1 MDQKIIYV
9 MKKFLVFISILAAAI
24 SCETMY
30 GPVQTPLKADKA
42 QGIEIKVNAVDDN
55 TASFTLTPA
64 GEASYY
70 SYLVDASE
78 TVVAVDSSLL
88 LSCKYTSVAQGTVK
102 WTKEEASATIEL
114 EELMPNTTYQIY
126 AVAASPMGF
135 VSSVVTT
142 SFKTSDKVAPVLA
155 SEAWEI
161 TDNVAT
167 LVFSEAVL
175 LGEGKITANYY
186 AYNDPAFA
194 EAKHIGTVEADA
206 KKVVVEGNTVTVE
219 FDGLPQGAF
228 YAVNYPEGMFK
239 DASGNKAAELK
250 SAMILDSE
258 TWETAGVGV
267 YGQRDLGTY
276 EFGALNMESLAEW
289 QTPLLVDFGSEYGY
303 GYTLNAAAGTAVF
316 SHAGK
321 VTTVALTRNVDFGYA
336 SSAGALVIYLPE
348 EPARGDVVTVTIAAE
363 SFEDFY
369 GNLNEEWTTSFVYSY
384 GYTLADVVG
393 DYMAEF
399 TSMLNGQPS
408 AMALSIAEVTAEDIA
423 SKYYIEGCNVKLTKL
438 LLPAV
443 MPIYA
448 HFDVDGGLLTIPSYQ
463 MYGMSGDQSQM
474 YAFMTIT
481 GGSADTG
488 SPTVLSMPESGVIT
502 AGSSTFG
509 IYVFD
514 AASGSG
520 LGWGA
525 AVSGLVATRTPA
537 AGTAAMSLSRD
548 LPVYPLGTELIVK

>member
-1 MDQKIIYV
+1 

-239 DASGNKAAELK
+239 DPSGNKAAELK
-250 SAMILDSE
+250 SAMILDLK
-258 TWETAGVGV
+258 TWETAGAGV
-267 YGQRDLGTY
+267 YGRRDLGTY
-276 EFGALNMESLAEW
+276 EFGALEMDNLVDWE
-289 QTPLLVDFGSEYGY
+289 TPLLFDFGSEYGY
-303 GYTLNAAAGTAVF
+303 GYTLKAAAGVATF

-321 VTTVALTRNVDFGYA
+321 TTNIALQADADFLYHPT
-336 SSAGALVIYLPE
+336 AGSMVVFLPE
-348 EPARGDVVTVTIAAE
+348 EPARGDEVTITIAAE

-369 GNLNEEWTTSFVYSY
+369 GNLNEEWSTTLVYSY
-384 GYTLADVVG
+384 GYTINDIVGTYSALAMSAYQGVPDTTGELVIEVS
-393 DYMAEF
+393 DNAEKGNVMI
-399 TSMLNGQPS
+399 TSLLGMP
-408 AMALSIAEVTAEDIA
+408 ALA
-423 SKYYIEGCNVKLTKL
+423 
-438 LLPAV
+438 
-443 MPIYA
+443 PIYA
-448 HFDVDGGLLTIPSYQ
+448 DFDMVGGTLTVASMQAFTVIENYPIPLTATEVMYVDATMCFATSTNTGGL
-463 MYGMSGDQSQM
+463 DQK
-474 YAFMTIT
+474 T
-481 GGSADTG
+481 
-488 SPTVLSMPESGVIT
+488 PTVFSVPQPGVI
-502 AGSSTFG
+502 GNQSGLFG
-509 IYVFD
+509 ILALFPYNGGTSYMFHD
-514 AASGSG
+514 IYGYFEASRTAA
-520 LGWGA
+520 
-525 AVSGLVATRTPA
+525 PA
-537 AGTAAMSLSRD
+537 ANNVKPLSLPNGVSKV
-548 LPVYPLGTELIVK
+548 LELVK